1 MDVERGF
8 INTVDVI
15 IWNVRLRLFHLN
27 FIVVADGAFT
37 KVHNACMSFVG
48 SVLLTTR
55 SFV

>member
-1 MDVERGF
+1 MDVERGS

-15 IWNVRLRLFHLN
+15 TWNVRLRPFHLN

-37 KVHNACMSFVG
+37 KVCNASMSFVG

-55 SFV
+55 PFV